1 MSFTFSIFLL
11 LSPLHDYRIPGLTAR
26 KYGISATRTGQSKKS
41 TDRRHAYVEI
51 LFPYKDVS
59 SQTRMSTYDR
69 TWADVENQLRANFGT
84 EEGEQDE
91 ETVGLAS
98 RKIEK
103 RSTMTFEGRRRSCLS
118 LLRAFS
124 AKIFSGRHARHLW
137 NVLWHEKMLEKTTS
151 LFWHGI
157 SRNCGC
163 FGEENFFATF
173 FVDGFDWI
181 FKELSFFSFFF
192 YKKWIFSFLSFDWRG
207 LMK

>member
-91 ETVGLAS
+91 ETVGLAN

-103 RSTMTFEGRRRSCLS
+103 RKFNNDVRRETTKLS
-118 LLRAFS
+118 FTLTRL
-124 AKIFSGRHARHLW
+124 
-137 NVLWHEKMLEKTTS
+137 
-151 LFWHGI
+151 
-157 SRNCGC
+157 
-163 FGEENFFATF
+163 FGENLFRKTCTTPLKRSLTREDA
-173 FVDGFDWI
+173 
-181 FKELSFFSFFF
+181 
-192 YKKWIFSFLSFDWRG
+192 
-207 LMK
+207 

>member
-1 MSFTFSIFLL
+1 MSRYSFHIKTFLRRQGCQRMI
-11 LSPLHDYRIPGLTAR
+11 AR
-26 KYGISATRTGQSKKS
+26 G
-41 TDRRHAYVEI
+41 
-51 LFPYKDVS
+51 
-59 SQTRMSTYDR
+59 R
-69 TWADVENQLRANFGT
+69 TWKTSFEPTLERRKVNRMKRRWVSRTEKSKNEN
-84 EEGEQDE
+84 
-91 ETVGLAS
+91 
-98 RKIEK
+98 
-103 RSTMTFEGRRRSCLS
+103 STMTFEGRRRSCLS

-192 YKKWIFSFLSFDWRG
+192 YKKWIFSFLFFDWRG
-207 LMK
+207 LIK